1 MRPHVRLLFKPL
13 TTSQPSF
20 DQRFHLT
27 SVPLKLAE
35 ASYISLAGTD
45 VLIQS
50 ISHHLTHIQ
59 VYNYKVKRDFVVDFE
74 ITKDSFFLVA
84 MQDDRSVLYDDAD
97 GTFSEILGNSCM
109 LSYLKAGK
117 YKRTM
122 VTGNHQILL
131 LCIEP
136 EWFISKY
143 GNLEELRELIAHYKN
158 NEVNIFRLP
167 SFGISQQL
175 FSSLMRLNTL
185 SKNRDTEIDLHIYLN
200 QSISKYLIKLRQSL
214 ATVNYQQSKAK
225 EIADFVKENYASK
238 LVGDEAEL
246 ANRFM
251 ISTTMLIRL
260 AKLAFDKP
268 LHQQVIELRMYHSL
282 RMLLTTQKTIQE
294 ISASVGYDDPKYFSR
309 AFKKKFGLPPNE
321 IRICVI

>member
-1 MRPHVRLLFKPL
+1 MRPHVRLLFTPL
-13 TTSQPSF
+13 KASQPSF

-27 SVPLKLAE
+27 SIPLKLAE
-35 ASYISLAGTD
+35 ASYMSLESTD

-74 ITKDSFFLVA
+74 IIKDSFFLLA
-84 MQDDRSVLYDDAD
+84 MQDDLSVLYNNAD
-97 GTFSEILGNSCM
+97 GALSEILGNSCM

-143 GNLEELRELIAHYKN
+143 GNLEVLRELITQYKN
-158 NEVNIFRLP
+158 NEVNTFRLP
-167 SFGISQQL
+167 SFNISQQL
-175 FSSLMRLNTL
+175 FTGLKKLNTL
-185 SKNRDTEIDLHIYLN
+185 SEKRDPEIDLHIYLN
-200 QSISKYLIKLRQSL
+200 QSISKYLIKLRQSMVT
-214 ATVNYQQSKAK
+214 ANYQQNKAK

-238 LVGDEAEL
+238 LVGDETEL

-260 AKLAFDKP
+260 AKLAFDRP

-294 ISASVGYDDPKYFSR
+294 ISANVGYDDPKYFSR

-321 IRICVI
+321 IRISVI